1 MFYALNLINIY
12 QSATFVDSTLLY
24 LPTCL
29 TSLIALKQICT
40 VYVLIYKYEP
50 MVAHNH
56 RVINS

>member
-12 QSATFVDSTLLY
+12 QSASFVDSMLLY

-40 VYVLIYKYEP
+40 TYKP